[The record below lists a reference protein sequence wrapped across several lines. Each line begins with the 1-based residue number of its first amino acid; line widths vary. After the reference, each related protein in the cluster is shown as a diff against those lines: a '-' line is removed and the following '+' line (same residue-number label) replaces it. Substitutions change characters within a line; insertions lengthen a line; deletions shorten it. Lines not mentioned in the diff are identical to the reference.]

1 MCNSTILA
9 GVGTAAA
16 AYFTGGASLGM
27 SAALGG
33 GVISAA
39 SQYQAGQTQKALG
52 EYSAKVSD
60 ARANEALSQSVVD
73 MQRNDSITQ
82 QRVGAQR
89 ALEGASGAQTD
100 SGSFGDVTAQ
110 TAASGERDT
119 QTIRMNALKQAWGMQ
134 TEAAQERVG
143 AQLASNSG
151 TYGAMGSLLTT
162 GMNAYGM
169 GTGWGKHAFKW
180 SA

>member
-1 MCNSTILA
+1 MCNSA
-9 GVGTAAA
+9 MMMGVGTMAA

-33 GVISAA
+33 GVMAVT
-39 SQYQAGQTQKALG
+39 SQYQAGQFQKQIG
-52 EYSAKVSD
+52 EVSAQNAETK
-60 ARANEALSQSVVD
+60 ANDTLQQGAVAMRQ
-73 MQRNDSITQ
+73 NDDITQ
-82 QRVGAQR
+82 QRIGAQR

-100 SGSFGDVTAQ
+100 TGSFGNVTAQ

-134 TEAAQERVG
+134 TEAVQEGAG
-143 AQLASNSG
+143 AQLAGQVG
-151 TYGAMGSLLTT
+151 TNQAMGSLLTT

-169 GTGWGKHAFKW
+169 GTGYGKHDFRW
-180 SA
+180 S